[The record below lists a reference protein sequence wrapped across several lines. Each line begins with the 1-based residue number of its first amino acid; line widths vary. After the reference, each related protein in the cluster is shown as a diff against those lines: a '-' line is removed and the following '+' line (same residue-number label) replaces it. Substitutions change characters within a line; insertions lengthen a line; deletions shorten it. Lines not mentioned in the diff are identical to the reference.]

1 MKALIVTLL
10 PIFVLYGVIYL
21 FAWGA
26 LHFYQTSKNGRRSPL
41 SHKLLRAPGQTLA
54 GQVEDI
60 TVELNGDLA
69 MLFLLPFSIF
79 SLYLVQVHWG
89 SLKPS
94 LVNVGGHTLIGLA
107 TMVFVA
113 KRLHSRLKTRNLLRL
128 GLEAEMAAG
137 QELNHL
143 MLHGCHVFHDFPAEE
158 FNIDHVIVGPSG
170 VLAVET
176 KGRPKPDKGRGAMDA
191 KVIYDGEALR
201 FPDWNETKP
210 LQQAKRQAVWLSKWL
225 SSAIGESVTA
235 KPALALP
242 GWFVERTKPGDVL
255 VFNGRSPQFLA
266 KPGREGQLSPEIIQ
280 RISHQLEQR
289 CRDVEPVAYR
299 KENKKQAGAK

>member
-1 MKALIVTLL
+1 MKSLVVTFLA
-10 PIFVLYGVIYL
+10 IIVLYGVVYL
-21 FAWGA
+21 FAWGS
-26 LHFYQTSKNGRRSPL
+26 LHFYQKSKKGRRSPL
-41 SHKLLRAPGQTLA
+41 SHKLLRAPGQTLS

-60 TVELNGDLA
+60 TEELNGDLA
-69 MLFLLPFSIF
+69 MLFILPFSLL
-79 SLYLVQVHWG
+79 SLCLAQVHWG
-89 SLKPS
+89 LLKPTV
-94 LVNVGGHTLIGLA
+94 VNVGLYTLIGLA
-107 TMVFVA
+107 AMIFIA
-113 KRLHSRLKTRNLLRL
+113 RRLNHRLKTRNSLRL

-158 FNIDHVIVGPSG
+158 FNIDHVVVGPSG

-176 KGRPKPDKGRGAMDA
+176 KGRPKPDKGRGAIDA
-191 KVIYDGEALR
+191 KVIYDGEALH

-225 SSAIGESVTA
+225 SSAIGEFITV

-242 GWFVERTKPGDVL
+242 GWFVERTKAGDVI

-299 KENKKQAGAK
+299 KEKKKQAGAK